1 MTMSRS
7 VQIFCTRHTF
17 FHTISRKLKF
27 CTVSAVKNL
36 KRDTMLCKMKH
47 ALDLYSS
54 RGFRV
59 VDIHSDMEFECVQHD
74 FLPITLNLTPR
85 NAHIGEVER
94 SICTIKER
102 VRSDIHGL
110 PFKRLPKLMITELIR
125 RAVMLLNVFPA
136 LDGVSKMLSPRSI
149 MTSKP
154 NLDYNH
160 CKIEFGSYALVFED
174 NDPTNTTKSRS
185 TGAIALNPT
194 GNTEGD
200 YHFMSLTSGCQLA

>member
-1 MTMSRS
+1 
-7 VQIFCTRHTF
+7 
-17 FHTISRKLKF
+17 
-27 CTVSAVKNL
+27 
-36 KRDTMLCKMKH
+36 MLCKMKH

-54 RGFRV
+54 RGFCV
-59 VDIHSDMEFECVQHD
+59 VDIHSDMEFECIQHD
-74 FLPITLNLTPR
+74 FLPVTLNLTPCD
-85 NAHIGEVER
+85 AHIGEVER
-94 SICTIKER
+94 SIRTIKER
-102 VRSDIHGL
+102 VQSDIHGL
-110 PFKRLPKLMITELIR
+110 PFRRLPKLMITELIR
-125 RAVMLLNVFPA
+125 RAMMLLNVFPA
-136 LDGVSKMLSPRSI
+136 LNGVSKTLSPRSI
-149 MTSKP
+149 MTGKP